1 MNNLNNIIIEGV
13 LTGLNSFVGSPDG
26 KKELTFGIGVEK
38 NIKNENDE
46 VTIQTS
52 YFDVKVYG
60 NLAEFILTKI
70 KSGQGIRIVGRLE
83 QESIIISDDKVAN
96 YVYILGEHIEFRR

>member
-1 MNNLNNIIIEGV
+1 MNNLNNLIVEGV
-13 LTGLNSFVGSPDG
+13 LTGLNSFECSPDG

-38 NIKNENDE
+38 NIKNENGE
-46 VTIQTS
+46 VTTKTS

-60 NLAEFILTKI
+60 NIAEFIFTKI
-70 KSGQGIRIVGRLE
+70 KSGQGIRVVGRLE
-83 QESIIISDDKVAN
+83 QENIIISDDKVAN